1 MTDRKEILKNITQPE
16 ERLFLAKVLDRAD
29 FCCRRFEKTFTDF
42 CDPAKLSL
50 ALSVLE
56 YSRDFKYMIYGGNGE
71 CERHMIGFCPEYDE
85 LKEEDFPI
93 KAVEIKANAKF
104 ASSVSHRDFLGSV
117 LGLGIERSKV
127 GDIFVFESS
136 AVVFAEGDI
145 ADYIAANLERV
156 GRNAVKTRSVS
167 ANEVKMPQRTAEEKY
182 TTVSSMRADLLIGTA
197 FNLSRSKAQE
207 LIEAEKVFV
216 NWTVV
221 KNGSKPLKEGDLISA
236 RGFGRI
242 KIAEIKGNTKKGK
255 IGIVL
260 LKYV

>member
-29 FCCRRFEKTFTDF
+29 FCCKRYEKSFTDF

-50 ALSVLE
+50 ALSCIE
-56 YSRDFKYMIYGGNGE
+56 HSRDFNYMVFGGNE
-71 CERHMIGFCPEYDE
+71 NCERNIIGFCPDYEE
-85 LKEEDFPI
+85 LGEEDFPI

-127 GDIFVFESS
+127 GDIFVYESS
-136 AVVFAEGDI
+136 AYVFADSDI
-145 ADYIAANLERV
+145 ADYIAANLEKV
-156 GRNAVKTRSVS
+156 GRNAVKTKAVS
-167 ANEVKMPQRTAEEKY
+167 IKDVRLPEGKTEEKY
-182 TTVSSMRADLLIGTA
+182 TTVSSMRADLIIGTA

-216 NWTVV
+216 NWNVV
-221 KNGSKPLKEGDLISA
+221 KNGSKPLKEGDIISA
-236 RGFGRI
+236 RGFGRT
-242 KIAEIKGNTKKGK
+242 KIAEIKGKTKKDK
-255 IGIVL
+255 IGLIL
-260 LKYV
+260 LKYL